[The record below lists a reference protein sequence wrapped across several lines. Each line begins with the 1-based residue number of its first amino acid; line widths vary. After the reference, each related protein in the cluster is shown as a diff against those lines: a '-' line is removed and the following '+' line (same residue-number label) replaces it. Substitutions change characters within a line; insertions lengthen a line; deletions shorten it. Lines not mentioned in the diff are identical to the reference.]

1 MWYDQRN
8 DNAVLAFPPS
18 QVFGS
23 FIIDP
28 IPPPPLHTID
38 VRAAQTTGN
47 GFGQSIQVSRYP
59 LIVNGDNISQAQ
71 VFPLNWPLF
80 GGGKLPFIGD
90 YSEIVAYNT
99 FSPPIGAS
107 TWTFN
112 DYANESPILH
122 GLWTDNRD
130 VIAPITAQDLTNYAA
145 PGTSACT
152 SASLTTTRNQNLY
165 SALLA
170 RGLLMRAEEPRAAIP
185 VCSSGPIRSL
195 SRTW

>member
-1 MWYDQRN
+1 MRSS
-8 DNAVLAFPPS
+8 LPG
-18 QVFGS
+18 FGS

-38 VRAAQTTGN
+38 VRAAQTTAN
-47 GFGQSIQVSRYP
+47 GFGPSIQVSRYP

-71 VFPLNWPLF
+71 VFPINWPLF

-130 VIAPITAQDLTNYAA
+130 VIAPIDS
-145 PGTSACT
+145 PGFDR
-152 SASLTTTRNQNLY
+152 LRGTRNQPCTRPL
-165 SALLA
+165 
-170 RGLLMRAEEPRAAIP
+170 
-185 VCSSGPIRSL
+185 
-195 SRTW
+195 